1 MRLGQVYVD
10 GLSVGERHRSLVES
24 RVSSLAESMREI
36 GLQNPIHV
44 WSPEPTEAYLV
55 AGRHRLA
62 AAESLGWDEVP
73 CFFVDMDEID
83 RELWEI
89 DENLIRAG
97 LSPAEEAAHLARRKE
112 LFEARASGTTC
123 PTSKGGTDSYG
134 QGHKAFAQETAGKTG
149 QSKKD
154 INRKVAR
161 AEAIP
166 DIDRVAGTSLDKGV
180 ELDALAKMDE
190 PDREDIIAKAQAGER
205 VSARMSG
212 ASKRAL
218 AAETNDLKIEA
229 VEKVAAQIIDYVPG
243 EQWDVLKS
251 NCYTGGMK
259 ALGDA
264 IARLTGVSVFDNTN
278 AGRG

>member
-1 MRLGQVYVD
+1 
-10 GLSVGERHRSLVES
+10 
-24 RVSSLAESMREI
+24 
-36 GLQNPIHV
+36 
-44 WSPEPTEAYLV
+44 V

-89 DENLIRAG
+89 DENLMRAG
-97 LSPAEEAAHLARRKE
+97 LSPSEEAAHLARRKE
-112 LFEARASGTTC
+112 LFEARGSGKSFST
-123 PTSKGGTDSYG
+123 GGG
-134 QGHKAFAQETAGKTG
+134 ARGENKAFAQETAEKTG
-149 QSKKD
+149 QSKQG
-154 INRKVAR
+154 INQKLAR

-180 ELDALAKMDE
+180 ELDALAKMGE
-190 PDREDIIAKAQAGER
+190 LDREDIIAKAQAGER

-251 NCYTGGMK
+251 NCYSGGMK

-264 IARLTGVSVFDNTN
+264 IARLTGVSVFDNTS